1 MNKLMWDQLYFSRL
15 FPSCIQLIE
24 DVQHV
29 HDQIFNF
36 VCIYLVLINDEW
48 DIFFISRA
56 SFQCYFSAIL

>member
-29 HDQIFNF
+29 HEQ
-36 VCIYLVLINDEW
+36 YLILYAFIWLINNE
-48 DIFFISRA
+48 SMNNGTT
-56 SFQCYFSAIL
+56 